1 MISRMYHKFLKTD
14 IQNVF
19 MHSVGLKIINSIC
32 LLLAMIL
39 ILFYGN
45 ANAHTFSSD
54 ESASF
59 LITIDEIK
67 AQGDL
72 IQIAIGSK
80 DTESIISHM
89 KKLKDLYT
97 EDVNKEISEKNKR
110 ISSEIYSII
119 NSLNSTNYADP
130 NIKSKMLGLNDVLDE
145 SISIRILP
153 GAENNSTVQ
162 ALRFSG
168 LINSIDKY
176 YQNAFH
182 KEPINMSQT
191 NEMKKNH
198 NSIMPM
204 NSKDNQSLITDS
216 TAYNTAKKLLIT
228 LKSVFDSKLKQAD
241 LKTGD
246 NSLDIINK
254 GLENLTSTIN
264 DKKPYEEAIKIIH
277 GIIQPTLQEKFN
289 LKLDQSISAKP
300 SNNTKEHLPNM
311 TVH

>member
-1 MISRMYHKFLKTD
+1 MYHNFLKPH
-14 IQNVF
+14 IQILF
-19 MHSVGLKIINSIC
+19 MHSVGFKIINSIC
-32 LLLAMIL
+32 LSLAMIL
-39 ILFYGN
+39 VLFYSN
-45 ANAHTFSSD
+45 AYAHTFSSD

-72 IQIAIGSK
+72 IQMAINSK

-89 KKLKDLYT
+89 NKLKDLYS
-97 EDVNKEISEKNKR
+97 EDINKEISEKSKR
-110 ISSEIYSII
+110 ISTEIYSIV
-119 NSLNSTNYADP
+119 NSINSTNYDEP

-145 SISIRILP
+145 SISIRLSP

-162 ALRFSG
+162 ALRFAG
-168 LINSIDKY
+168 LVNSIDKY
-176 YQNAFH
+176 YVKTFH
-182 KEPINMSQT
+182 KEPMNMSQM
-191 NEMKKNH
+191 NKMKKNH
-198 NSIMPM
+198 GSIMPM
-204 NSKDNQSLITDS
+204 NPKDNQSLITDS

-264 DKKPYEEAIKIIH
+264 DKKPYEEAMKIIH

-289 LKLDQSISAKP
+289 LKLDQALSAKP

>member
-1 MISRMYHKFLKTD
+1 M
-14 IQNVF
+14 
-19 MHSVGLKIINSIC
+19 
-32 LLLAMIL
+32 
-39 ILFYGN
+39 FYSN
-45 ANAHTFSSD
+45 AYAHTFSSD

-72 IQIAIGSK
+72 IQMAINSK

-89 KKLKDLYT
+89 NKLKDLYS
-97 EDVNKEISEKNKR
+97 EDINKEISEKSKR
-110 ISSEIYSII
+110 ISTEIYSIV
-119 NSLNSTNYADP
+119 NSINSTNYDEP

-145 SISIRILP
+145 SISIRLSP

-162 ALRFSG
+162 ALRFAG
-168 LINSIDKY
+168 LVNSIDKY
-176 YQNAFH
+176 YVKTFH
-182 KEPINMSQT
+182 KEPMNMSQM
-191 NEMKKNH
+191 NKMKKNH
-198 NSIMPM
+198 GSIMPM
-204 NSKDNQSLITDS
+204 NPKDNQSLITDS

-264 DKKPYEEAIKIIH
+264 DKKPYEEAMKIIH

-289 LKLDQSISAKP
+289 LKLDQALSAKP